1 MDINN
6 NKLSCWNNN
15 RLCDKEFD
23 EMKKKN
29 NNYKIEIYDGDDNKK
44 YVLLDDFKVV
54 LKAGQD
60 IRKEYENLK
69 ELYDVLIK
77 DLEIA
82 ETRNNKAIEYINDL
96 RDESAEREG
105 FYNCFPDDLYIANIE
120 DLLDILRG
128 EDNEKDNDTNNL

>member
-1 MDINN
+1 
-6 NKLSCWNNN
+6 
-15 RLCDKEFD
+15 
-23 EMKKKN
+23 MKKKN